1 MKEKE
6 TLKVLTNDIKLK
18 DELSKKGE
26 NYLEVKIKILEK
38 EIDTLKTI
46 IDLKDLEISKLKE
59 EAQDMLLYP

>member
-6 TLKVLTNDIKLK
+6 TLKALTKDIKLK

-26 NYLEVKIKILEK
+26 NDLEVKIKILEK

>member
-26 NYLEVKIKILEK
+26 KDLEVKIKILEK

>member
-26 NYLEVKIKILEK
+26 NDLEVKIKILEK

-46 IDLKDLEISKLKE
+46 IDLKDLEISK
-59 EAQDMLLYP
+59 

>member
-1 MKEKE
+1 MK
-6 TLKVLTNDIKLK
+6 
-18 DELSKKGE
+18 
-26 NYLEVKIKILEK
+26 EK